1 MHRLYITD
9 TGYGV
14 RTLLFGGFMGLI
26 ISCILGKRETTI
38 QHESYRSEYLSR
50 TLSLLGFV
58 LVFCSYPILSVAGIY
73 TYSTTDNYII
83 YAAPVNMWLAL
94 MAGVLGC
101 FVISSINYR
110 KFSIHDL
117 IFAGLT
123 VLFT

>member
-26 ISCILGKRETTI
+26 ISCLLGKKDTTI

-50 TLSLLGFV
+50 TLSLFGFV
-58 LVFCSYPILSVAGIY
+58 LVFCTYPILAVAGIY
-73 TYSTTDNYII
+73 TYSSNDNYII

-94 MAGVLGC
+94 MSGVLGC
-101 FVISSINYR
+101 FTISSINYR

-123 VLFT
+123 VNFL